1 MDRPIRVLIVE
12 DAADDALLMVHALRN
27 GGYDP
32 AFEVVD
38 TPEAMAAALDK
49 QTWDV
54 VLADYVMPHFSAPA
68 ALKLLQTRDLDVPF
82 IVVSGNIGEDV
93 AVEAMKTGANDYLMK
108 DNMARLASA
117 VEREAREATGRRKR
131 RQAEGSL
138 RASQEYAGNIIDC
151 SLDMIITVD
160 MERKITEFNRAAEQ
174 TFGYRREEVLGRHVS
189 MLYADEDEGLRVHS
203 TTMENGR
210 CVQEVANRRKNGEIF
225 PGMLSAS
232 ILRNAQGGP
241 VGAMGISRDIT
252 DRKRAED
259 VLRNSQEDLKRQ
271 VRRQDAL
278 LWVNQAVQEMTQPAD
293 LERVIQVCDE
303 QLKKS
308 GLNFEALAIQR
319 LIDEASHTFEFHE
332 IQPSGTYDRFSTSN
346 ANLHRIWRSAK
357 VLYRPDLETD
367 MGGLTPDDMEMLYRR
382 YGLRIRCILNVPHVL
397 GLLSLL
403 SARPTAFSESDI
415 RFIEQVSQ
423 VLSVGISRVED
434 LEHLAGLV
442 RFLPEGIC
450 LVDGARR
457 LVFANPAA
465 QQYLDCLGGL
475 RVGDVISRI
484 GRTDFAH
491 FLLPAAGGLP
501 HEVRLDGPPP
511 CVFEVTTSPVREEI
525 AGGGWTLVI
534 RDVTQERE
542 AEQKIQTQQRLAA
555 VGQMAAGIAH
565 DFNNLLTVMSG
576 FAQMLVMRE
585 DIPDSAKEELRS
597 IFEQGQRAAQL
608 IRQILDFS
616 RQSDTERQSMDLLPF
631 LKEMSK
637 LMTRTLPETIRVM
650 PEFDEGIYEVNAN
663 PAQLQQV
670 FANLAVNARDA
681 MPEGG
686 VLTFGLS
693 RLRVEE
699 GAPLPMP
706 NMAPGDW
713 AVWTVSDTGVG
724 IPPEVL
730 AHMYEPF
737 FTTKQPDKGTGLGLA
752 QVYGL
757 VEQHGGTIDVES
769 REGEGAVFRIY
780 LPLVA
785 VAEETSRQADV
796 SIPKGHG
803 ETVLLVEDEAD
814 VLFAARAMLE
824 HLNYG
829 VRTASCGRE
838 ALEVFDAH
846 RDEIRLVLTDVVM
859 PQMGGPELA
868 GALWDKGARI
878 PVIFVSGYAPDEM
891 RQRKLPGVAGY
902 IQKPLLMQPLAQALQ
917 NALGAGE
924 AGPCI
929 SG

>member
-12 DAADDALLMVHALRN
+12 DSADDALLMAHALRN

-54 VLADYVMPHFSAPA
+54 VLVDYVMPRFSAPQ
-68 ALKLLQTRDLDVPF
+68 ALKLLQARDLDVPF
-82 IVVSGNIGEDV
+82 IVVSGSIGEDV
-93 AVEAMKTGANDYLMK
+93 AVKVMKTGANDYLMK
-108 DNMARLASA
+108 DNLARLAAA
-117 VEREAREATGRRKR
+117 VEREVREAAGRHER
-131 RQAEGSL
+131 RQAEASL
-138 RASQEYAGNIIDC
+138 RASQEYARNIIDS
-151 SLDMIITVD
+151 SLDMIISVD
-160 MERKITEFNRAAEQ
+160 MERRIIEFNRAAEQ
-174 TFGYRREEVLGRHVS
+174 TFGYRREEVLGRHVN
-189 MLYADEDEGLRVHS
+189 MLYADENEGLQVHS

-210 CVQEVANRRKNGEIF
+210 CVQDVANRRQNGEDF
-225 PGMLSAS
+225 SSMLSAS
-232 ILRNAQGGP
+232 VLRDTRGEV
-241 VGAMGISRDIT
+241 VGVMGVSRDIT
-252 DRKRAED
+252 DRKRAEE
-259 VLRNSQEDLKRQ
+259 VLRNSREDLKQQ
-271 VRRQDAL
+271 VLQQDAL
-278 LWVNQAVQEMTQPAD
+278 LRINQAVQEMAQPSD
-293 LERVIQVCDE
+293 LEHVIKVCDE
-303 QLKKS
+303 QLKES

-319 LIDEASHTFEFHE
+319 LIDQASHTFEFHE
-332 IQPSGTYDRFSTSN
+332 IQPSGAYCQFSTSN
-346 ANLHRIWRSAK
+346 ASLHRIWQSAK
-357 VLYRPDLETD
+357 VLYLPDLETD
-367 MGGLTPDDMEMLYRR
+367 MGGLMPDDMEMLCRR
-382 YGLRIRCILNVPHVL
+382 YGVRIRCILNIPHVL

-423 VLSVGISRVED
+423 VLSVGISRMED

-457 LVFANPAA
+457 LVFANPMA
-465 QQYLDCLGGL
+465 QQYLECLGGL

-484 GRTDFAH
+484 GRADFAH

-501 HEVRLDGPPP
+501 HEVRLDEPSPRF
-511 CVFEVTTSPVREEI
+511 FEVTTSPVREEI
-525 AGGGWTLVI
+525 AGGGWTLII

-542 AEQKIQTQQRLAA
+542 MERKIQAQQRLAA

-565 DFNNLLTVMSG
+565 DFNNMLTVMTG
-576 FAQMLVMRE
+576 LPQMLVMRD
-585 DIPDSAKEELRS
+585 DIPDSAKEELWS

-616 RQSDTERQSMDLLPF
+616 RKSDTERQTMGLLPF
-631 LKEMSK
+631 LKEASK
-637 LMTRTLPETIRVM
+637 LMTRTLPETVQVAT
-650 PEFDEGIYEVNAN
+650 EFAEGIYAVNAN
-663 PAQLQQV
+663 PGQLQQV
-670 FANLAVNARDA
+670 FANLAINARDA

-686 VLTFGLS
+686 VLKFGLS

-699 GAPLPMP
+699 ETPLPMP

-724 IPPEVL
+724 MPPEVL

-757 VEQHGGTIDVES
+757 VEQHGGAIDVES
-769 REGEGAVFRIY
+769 REGEGTVFCIY

-785 VAEETSRQADV
+785 EAEGTLQETDV

-803 ETVLLVEDEAD
+803 EAVLLVEDEAE
-814 VLFAARAMLE
+814 VLFATRAMLE

-891 RQRKLPGVAGY
+891 RQRRLPGVVGY
-902 IQKPLLMQPLAQALQ
+902 IQKPLLMQSMSQALQ